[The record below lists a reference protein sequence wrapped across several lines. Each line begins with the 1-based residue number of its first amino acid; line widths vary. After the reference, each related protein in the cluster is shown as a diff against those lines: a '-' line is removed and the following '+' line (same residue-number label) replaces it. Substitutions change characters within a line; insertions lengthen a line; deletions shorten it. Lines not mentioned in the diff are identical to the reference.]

1 MKSIVSLLICSTVLL
16 FLVLPACNKEVSLE
30 KGNDSLLIA
39 VGSLKDTLGN
49 CLPDSVVGTFYN
61 GITPGSDTAYVQV
74 QVNVTTAGT
83 YTISTDQQNG
93 FMFADSGFFVSTG
106 LTTVNLK
113 PIGTPILPIP
123 TTFSVVFDTSICTFT
138 VDVQDSTGT
147 GLGEDTTLNNSIDTA
162 NLGINTWRFTGDSK
176 FYKGFVTSSVFDT
189 SVLPRLSIDGPV
201 VSGADSTLLIFVVF
215 PTNEIIPG
223 TYPTNTDNN
232 FLFYTNGDVIYNADS
247 TTVPDITNI
256 TIHSYD
262 PITKQLTGTF
272 NGTAKNASGIS
283 VPIYK
288 GAFRSKVN

>member
-1 MKSIVSLLICSTVLL
+1 MKRIVSLILVTSVLWL
-16 FLVLPACNKEVSLE
+16 LVLPACNKEVSLE
-30 KGNDSLLIA
+30 TGSNPIIDA

-49 CLPDSVVGTFYN
+49 CLPDSVAGTFYN
-61 GITPGSDTAYVQV
+61 GITPGSDTAYVQI
-74 QVNVTTAGT
+74 QVNVTTAGS

-93 FMFADSGFFVSTG
+93 FMFADSGFFASTG
-106 LTTVNLK
+106 LNIVNLK

-123 TTFSVVFDTSICTFT
+123 TTFTVVFDTSICTFT

-147 GLGEDTTLNNSIDTA
+147 GLGTDSTNIIDTA
-162 NLGINTWRFTGDSK
+162 NLGMNTWRFTGDSK

-201 VSGADSTLLIFVVF
+201 VSGADSTILIFIVF
-215 PTNEIIPG
+215 PTNTITPG

-232 FLFYTNGDVIYNADS
+232 FLFYSDGDVIYNADS
-247 TTVPDITNI
+247 TTLPDITNI

-262 PITKQLTGTF
+262 SSTKEMTGTF
-272 NGTAKNASGIS
+272 NGTAKDALGAS

-288 GAFRSKVN
+288 GAFRAKVN